1 MIPVR
6 ITEMR
11 IVRNVSVESVDR
23 ILKDLLDK
31 YSQPEAV
38 ELREETSEDRE
49 RAGPLAELGR

>member
-1 MIPVR
+1 MV
-6 ITEMR
+6 ED
-11 IVRNVSVESVDR
+11 NVSVESVDR
-23 ILKDLLDK
+23 ILKNLFDK